1 VPVDSNFVINAGT
14 CPGHNAFTPGWSFS
28 TKRSWSCSHHT
39 GRHIPVR
46 SNAPTVHTHE
56 THGIHFWLGN
66 SRLPGVVFEQERDA
80 LVVHNVAMLDAM
92 SAQPDCILYRIW
104 VGGMGRTLGST
115 QSIRFA

>member
-1 VPVDSNFVINAGT
+1 LVFLHKEIVELLTPHWAAHPGAQQRSDGT
-14 CPGHNAFTPGWSFS
+14 Y
-28 TKRSWSCSHHT
+28 
-39 GRHIPVR
+39 
-46 SNAPTVHTHE
+46 E